1 MICPA
6 GSSAPRGACW
16 VAWPAQGVLGVNV
29 FKDVGAGVRKPPV
42 RSRPGRITLA
52 VVLLVLAAWIVLVQP

>member
-1 MICPA
+1 
-6 GSSAPRGACW
+6 
-16 VAWPAQGVLGVNV
+16 VLGVNV

-52 VVLLVLAAWIVLVQP
+52 VVLLVLAAWIVLV